1 MKSAPVTQE
10 GGGRGRP
17 VGVETLLRFPGRRN
31 ELIAHFPRSDESWS
45 LRSSW
50 TSFFSNPDV
59 LVRCTRTLLMT
70 SFSH

>member
-31 ELIAHFPRSDESWS
+31 ELIAHFPRSDESVE
-45 LRSSW
+45 
-50 TSFFSNPDV
+50 PAE
-59 LVRCTRTLLMT
+59 LLDQLL
-70 SFSH
+70 F